1 MIVLN
6 NLTYRYRKG
15 AEALT
20 DVSASI
26 GPGIHLLLGENG
38 AGKTTLLHVMA
49 GLLYPSS
56 GECLIDGED
65 ASRRLLSELSRMFFL
80 GDNMPFPAKTINEM
94 SRIHAVFYPGFDPV
108 QLQENLKSFGLTGD
122 EPIAKMSLGNR
133 HKSQVA
139 YALALRTDILL
150 LDEPANGLDISA
162 KQALQSMIA
171 SNVNEE
177 QTVIISTHTVN
188 DFTNLFD
195 GVIVLSRS
203 HMLMAMN
210 ANEITS
216 RVTFTVSS
224 IPAVNPIYG
233 ETRINMFHSIVENT
247 DGEDSDI
254 DYILLYNAIMNAS
267 SRPRLLQ
274 LLNNND
280 NEQHD

>member
-1 MIVLN
+1 M
-6 NLTYRYRKG
+6 
-15 AEALT
+15 
-20 DVSASI
+20 
-26 GPGIHLLLGENG
+26 
-38 AGKTTLLHVMA
+38 
-49 GLLYPSS
+49 
-56 GECLIDGED
+56 
-65 ASRRLLSELSRMFFL
+65 
-80 GDNMPFPAKTINEM
+80 
-94 SRIHAVFYPGFDPV
+94 
-108 QLQENLKSFGLTGD
+108 
-122 EPIAKMSLGNR
+122 
-133 HKSQVA
+133 
-139 YALALRTDILL
+139 
-150 LDEPANGLDISA
+150 
-162 KQALQSMIA
+162 
-171 SNVNEE
+171 NEE

>member
-65 ASRRLLSELSRMFFL
+65 ASRRLPSELSRMFFL

-162 KQALQSMIA
+162 KQALQSMLPP
-171 SNVNEE
+171 
-177 QTVIISTHTVN
+177 T
-188 DFTNLFD
+188 
-195 GVIVLSRS
+195 
-203 HMLMAMN
+203 
-210 ANEITS
+210 
-216 RVTFTVSS
+216 
-224 IPAVNPIYG
+224 
-233 ETRINMFHSIVENT
+233 
-247 DGEDSDI
+247 
-254 DYILLYNAIMNAS
+254 
-267 SRPRLLQ
+267 
-274 LLNNND
+274 
-280 NEQHD
+280 

>member
-26 GPGIHLLLGENG
+26 GSGIQLLLGENG
-38 AGKTTLLHVMA
+38 AGKTTLLHIIA

-56 GECLIDGED
+56 GECLVDGAD
-65 ASRRLLSELSRMFFL
+65 ISKRTPSQLSRVFFL

-94 SRIHAVFYPGFDPV
+94 VRIHAVFYPGFDQE
-108 QLQENLKSFGLTGD
+108 QLNRNLSSFGFTGD
-122 EPIAKMSLGNR
+122 EPIAKLSLGNR
-133 HKSQVA
+133 HKAQVA
-139 YALALRTDILL
+139 YALALRTDVLL
-150 LDEPANGLDISA
+150 LDEPANGLDIAA
-162 KQALQSMIA
+162 KQALQTMIA
-171 SNVNEE
+171 SNVSEE

-188 DFTNLFD
+188 DFQNLFD

-203 HMLMAMN
+203 RLLLSKTTDD
-210 ANEITS
+210 IVS
-216 RVTFTVSS
+216 RIAFRVSP
-224 IPAVNPIYG
+224 IPAVNPVY
-233 ETRINMFHSIVENT
+233 EESRINLFHSITENT
-247 DGEDSDI
+247 DDTDSDI

-274 LLNNND
+274 LLNHND